1 MLQPMNKSA
10 VVIGSGFSG
19 LSVASCLA
27 KEGYKVTVLE
37 KNEMAG
43 GRCSVFS
50 DSGFTFDMGPS
61 WYWMPDTFE
70 HYFSIFGKKVS
81 DYYQLEQLDPSYR
94 IFWGKDNETDIPAA
108 MSKLEELFES
118 WEKGAAE
125 KLRQYM
131 KEAAYKYERGIN
143 DFVYRPSNSWVE
155 FADPTLLPDL
165 LKMQLLSSLESHVR
179 GMFKDERIR
188 RILEFPVYFL
198 GALPSKIPAL
208 YSLMNYA
215 DLQLGTW
222 YPKGG
227 MYKIVEGME
236 QLAKELG
243 VTFHYH
249 TPVDRVETSSGK
261 ISAVYSGERK
271 YSADVF
277 VNAAD
282 YHHFEQEILPPQHRK
297 YDETYWDKRVMAP
310 SSLIFYLGI
319 NKRVHGLQHHNLFFD
334 ASFEQFGKEIYDTPQ
349 WPTDP
354 LFYVCCPSLTDA
366 SVAPEGMENVFVLI
380 PIAPDLQDDDA
391 TRERYFNLILN
402 KLELYTGQKLQDHVI
417 YKKSFAIKDFKERY
431 NGYKGN
437 AYGLANTL
445 MQTAIF
451 KPSIRNPHLSNLY
464 NTGQLS
470 VPGPGVPPSLIS
482 GQVVAAEVLKDQGKV
497 TDFRPKA

>member
-1 MLQPMNKSA
+1 MTKSA
-10 VVIGSGFSG
+10 IVIGSGFSG

-27 KEGYKVTVLE
+27 REGFSVTVLE

-50 DSGFTFDMGPS
+50 EAGFTFDMGPS

-70 HYFSIFGKKVS
+70 HYFSLFGKKVS
-81 DYYQLEQLDPSYR
+81 DYYDLKQLDPSYR
-94 IFWGKDNETDIPAA
+94 IFWGKEEHTDIPAS
-108 MSKLEELFES
+108 MSALEALFES
-118 WEKGAAE
+118 WEKGSAE
-125 KLRQYM
+125 KLRRFM

-165 LKMQLLSSLESHVR
+165 IKMQLLSSLESHVR

-222 YPKGG
+222 YPMGG

-236 QLAKELG
+236 AVAKELG
-243 VTFHYH
+243 VSFHFNC
-249 TPVDRVETSSGK
+249 PIDKVETQAGK
-261 ISAVYSGERK
+261 ISAVYSGSQK
-271 YSADVF
+271 FSADIII
-277 VNAAD
+277 NAAD
-282 YHHFEQEILPPQHRK
+282 YHHFEQELLSPEFRK
-297 YDETYWDKRVMAP
+297 HDEKYWDKRVMAP

-319 NKRVHGLQHHNLFFD
+319 NKRVKGLQHHNLFFD
-334 ASFEQFGKEIYDTPQ
+334 ASFEQFGKEIYDTPV

-354 LFYVCCPSLTDA
+354 LFYVCCPSMTDS
-366 SVAPEGMENVFVLI
+366 SVAPEGMENIFILV
-380 PIAPDLQDDDA
+380 PIAPDLKDEES
-391 TRERYFNLILN
+391 TRERYYELMMK
-402 KLELYTGQKLQDHVI
+402 KLELHTGQDLRENVV
-417 YKKSFAIKDFKERY
+417 YKRSFAIKDFKERY

-445 MQTAIF
+445 MQTAIL
-451 KPSIRNPHLSNLY
+451 KPSIRNPKLSNLY
-464 NTGQLS
+464 NTGQLT

-482 GQVVAAEVLKDQGKV
+482 GQVVAAEVLKDNGRAV
-497 TDFRPKA
+497 DFRPKP